1 MKRYLFIIILFICA
15 VVPSTAQ
22 YYSVNYDK
30 RTVAEMTAA
39 FASEAATEAYYAE
52 QVAKIR
58 EYYQAAEVAAAGIFT
73 SKFLDRRA
81 LTDLGLWTSST
92 ENYYYRR
99 IYNMVSA
106 KIMPKIWTVAGMMLK
121 SPQNALYWG
130 SYLYKVCEETKTLC
144 YQFESI
150 VTNSRLSFKDIA
162 FLEINQELAAI
173 FKLSELGDV
182 DWKNL
187 LDNFSD
193 IGSNFT
199 KDNLKEDIDNL
210 YAMGVSLAS
219 AGAGNAV
226 NTIVGNSNFNGTL
239 MDKTSSVIEIAEN
252 TYDLYNNL
260 STNAGN
266 TLLQFVGGQ
275 DGIANLFSLSNY
287 NTTAW
292 ITDYAREGMGQYYT
306 QRWYIYSVD
315 QGSEKLC
322 DYYPPTDDDAI
333 LYGDHW
339 YRISTKDPDFYPSSS
354 QREAALQNSES
365 HAGWSRSRVQQ
376 LNNSNDGYNYN
387 ISYYSSA
394 YILSK
399 KKSGQYAKAYA
410 YEIHVTKS
418 WYRQE
423 VKYEDVFDSYSMDM
437 ATFRAGLNAR
447 LTEYN
452 DNEEG
457 IRYYLGYDSK
467 RYYQATNAEKMAGC
481 ETATISVTCHDGT
494 KLGEGSTQYKC
505 SKCGGSVNAHTKQ
518 CSMATSITSDGVDTS
533 EIDAKIAETES
544 KIASI
549 DSEIARLEAENA
561 NLLKLIQTSSVED
574 AARYRQHYNAN
585 KDRISVLKS
594 EKSTAERELAE
605 YTQAKQEVIDGEN
618 AATDDYY
625 RIPAIMQDC
634 KNAYNLSWNGAG
646 AWEGNTFV
654 RTASMPNINGTITF
668 KATISIARKPKY
680 FLGIKI
686 HRAIV
691 QISWTLTT
699 EYSDTQVVAV
709 INLDPS
715 KTDQQKADEV
725 NAKLSEIAREY
736 PSCDPTVEYAKSS
749 PVESDDTEDTYH
761 LLWSSDRLDIARQI
775 DSRLTKI
782 YADLVSLEKMMHYK
796 HSIIDILRSI
806 APLDTDQGRR
816 LTLIEKC
823 RKRWL
828 RHAANSAHSDTYNGK
843 YDEEDEDNE
852 DEE

>member
-1 MKRYLFIIILFICA
+1 MKRYLFIIILFVCA
-15 VVPSTAQ
+15 AVPMTAQ

-106 KIMPKIWTVAGMMLK
+106 KIMPKIWTVAGMMLR

-150 VTNSRLSFKDIA
+150 VTNSRLSFRDIA

-173 FKLSELGDV
+173 LKLSELGDV

-199 KDNLKEDIDNL
+199 KDNLKADIDNL

-226 NTIVGNSNFNGTL
+226 SSIVGNSNFNGTL

-252 TYDLYNNL
+252 TYDLYNDL

-275 DGIANLFSLSNY
+275 EGIANLFSLSNY

-339 YRISTKDPDFYPSSS
+339 YRISTTDPDFYPSSS
-354 QREAALQNSES
+354 QREAALQNSEN

-447 LTEYN
+447 LADYN
-452 DNEEG
+452 DNEDG
-457 IRYYLGYDSK
+457 IRYYIGSDSK

-505 SKCGGSVNAHTKQ
+505 SQCGGSVNAHTKQ
-518 CSMATSITSDGVDTS
+518 CSMATSITSESVNTS
-533 EIDAKIAETES
+533 EIDAKIAETEGR
-544 KIASI
+544 IASI
-549 DSEIARLEAENA
+549 DTEIARLEAENS

-574 AARYRQHYNAN
+574 AARYRQQYNAN

-594 EKSTAERELAE
+594 EKSAAEKELAD
-605 YTQAKQEVIDGEN
+605 YNQAKQEAVDGEN

-715 KTDQQKADEV
+715 KTDQEKADEV

-736 PSCDPTVEYAKSS
+736 PSCEPTVEYAKSS

-761 LLWSSDRLDIARQI
+761 LLWTSDRLDIARQI

-816 LTLIEKC
+816 LTLIERC

-828 RHAANSAHSDTYNGK
+828 RNAANSAHSDTYNGK
-843 YDEEDEDNE
+843 YDEEDED
-852 DEE
+852 EEEE

>member
-1 MKRYLFIIILFICA
+1 MKRYLFIIILFVCA
-15 VVPSTAQ
+15 AVPMTAQ

-106 KIMPKIWTVAGMMLK
+106 KIMPKIWTVAGMMLR

-150 VTNSRLSFKDIA
+150 VTNSRLSFRDIA

-173 FKLSELGDV
+173 LKLSELGDV

-199 KDNLKEDIDNL
+199 KDNLKADIDNL

-226 NTIVGNSNFNGTL
+226 SSIVGNSNFNGTL

-275 DGIANLFSLSNY
+275 EGIANLFSLSNY

-339 YRISTKDPDFYPSSS
+339 YRISTTDPDFYPSSS
-354 QREAALQNSES
+354 QREAALQNSEN

-437 ATFRAGLNAR
+437 ATFRSGLNAR
-447 LTEYN
+447 LADYN
-452 DNEEG
+452 DNEDG
-457 IRYYLGYDSK
+457 IRYYIGSDSK

-505 SKCGGSVNAHTKQ
+505 SQCGGSVNAHTKQ
-518 CSMATSITSDGVDTS
+518 CSMATTITSESVNTS
-533 EIDAKIAETES
+533 EIDAKIAETEGR
-544 KIASI
+544 IASI
-549 DSEIARLEAENA
+549 DTEIARLEAENS
-561 NLLKLIQTSSVED
+561 NLLKQIQTSSVED
-574 AARYRQHYNAN
+574 AARYRQQYNAN

-594 EKSTAERELAE
+594 EKSAAEKELAD
-605 YTQAKQEVIDGEN
+605 YNQAKQEAVDGEN

-715 KTDQQKADEV
+715 KTDQEKADEV

-736 PSCDPTVEYAKSS
+736 PSCEPTVEYAKSS

-761 LLWSSDRLDIARQI
+761 LLWTSDRLDIARQI

-816 LTLIEKC
+816 LTLIERC

-828 RHAANSAHSDTYNGK
+828 RNAANSAHSDTYNGK
-843 YDEEDEDNE
+843 YDEEDED
-852 DEE
+852 EEEE

>member
-1 MKRYLFIIILFICA
+1 MKRYLFILILFVCA
-15 VVPSTAQ
+15 VVPSAAQ

-150 VTNSRLSFKDIA
+150 VTNSRLSFKNIA

-173 FKLSELGDV
+173 LKLSELGDV

-226 NTIVGNSNFNGTL
+226 NSIVGNSNFNGTL

-354 QREAALQNSES
+354 QREAALQNSEN

-387 ISYYSSA
+387 INYYSSA

-452 DNEEG
+452 DNEDG

-467 RYYQATNAEKMAGC
+467 RYYQATNAEKLAGC

-533 EIDAKIAETES
+533 EIDAKIAETENQ
-544 KIASI
+544 IASI
-549 DSEIARLEAENA
+549 DSEIARLEAENT

-574 AARYRQHYNAN
+574 AARYRQQYNAN

-594 EKSTAERELAE
+594 EKSTAEKELAE
-605 YTQAKQEVIDGEN
+605 YNQAKQEAIDGEN

-634 KNAYNLSWNGAG
+634 KNAYNLSWNGTG

>member
-1 MKRYLFIIILFICA
+1 MKRYLFIIILFVCA
-15 VVPSTAQ
+15 AVPTTAQ

-106 KIMPKIWTVAGMMLK
+106 KIMPKIWTVAGMMLR

-150 VTNSRLSFKDIA
+150 VTNSRLSFRDIA

-173 FKLSELGDV
+173 LKLSELGDV

-199 KDNLKEDIDNL
+199 KDNLKADIDNL

-226 NTIVGNSNFNGTL
+226 RSIVGNSNFNGTL

-275 DGIANLFSLSNY
+275 EGIANLFSLSNY

-339 YRISTKDPDFYPSSS
+339 YRISTTDPDFYPSSS
-354 QREAALQNSES
+354 QREAALQNSEN

-447 LTEYN
+447 LADYN
-452 DNEEG
+452 DNEDG
-457 IRYYLGYDSK
+457 IRYYIGSDSK

-505 SKCGGSVNAHTKQ
+505 SQCGGSVNAHTKQ
-518 CSMATSITSDGVDTS
+518 CSMATTITSESVNTS
-533 EIDAKIAETES
+533 EIDAKIAETEGR
-544 KIASI
+544 IASI
-549 DSEIARLEAENA
+549 DTEIARLEAENS
-561 NLLKLIQTSSVED
+561 NLLKQIQTSSVED
-574 AARYRQHYNAN
+574 AARYRQQYNAN

-594 EKSTAERELAE
+594 EKSAAEKELAD
-605 YTQAKQEVIDGEN
+605 YNQAKQEAVDGEN

-715 KTDQQKADEV
+715 KTDQEKADEV

-736 PSCDPTVEYAKSS
+736 PSCEPTVEYAKSS

-761 LLWSSDRLDIARQI
+761 LLWTSDRLDIARQI

-816 LTLIEKC
+816 LTLIERC

-828 RHAANSAHSDTYNGK
+828 RNAANSAHSDTYNGK
-843 YDEEDEDNE
+843 YDEEDED
-852 DEE
+852 EEEE

>member
-1 MKRYLFIIILFICA
+1 MKRYLFIIILFVCA
-15 VVPSTAQ
+15 TVPMTAQ

-106 KIMPKIWTVAGMMLK
+106 KIMPKIWTVAGMMLR

-173 FKLSELGDV
+173 LKLSELGDV

-199 KDNLKEDIDNL
+199 KDNLKADIDNL

-226 NTIVGNSNFNGTL
+226 SSIVGNSNFNGTL

-252 TYDLYNNL
+252 TYDLYNDL

-275 DGIANLFSLSNY
+275 EGIANLFSLSNY

-339 YRISTKDPDFYPSSS
+339 YRISTTDPDFYPSSS
-354 QREAALQNSES
+354 QREAALQNSEN

-447 LTEYN
+447 LADYN
-452 DNEEG
+452 DNEDG
-457 IRYYLGYDSK
+457 IRYYIGSDSK

-505 SKCGGSVNAHTKQ
+505 SQCGGSVNAHTKQ
-518 CSMATSITSDGVDTS
+518 CSMATSITSESVNTS
-533 EIDAKIAETES
+533 EIDAKIAEAES
-544 KIASI
+544 RIASI
-549 DSEIARLEAENA
+549 DTEIARLEAENS

-574 AARYRQHYNAN
+574 AARYRQQYNAN
-585 KDRISVLKS
+585 KDHISALKS
-594 EKSTAERELAE
+594 EKSAAEKELAD
-605 YTQAKQEVIDGEN
+605 YNQAKQEAVDGEN

-625 RIPAIMQDC
+625 RIPAIIQDC

-709 INLDPS
+709 INLNPS
-715 KTDQQKADEV
+715 KTDQEKADEV

-736 PSCDPTVEYAKSS
+736 PSCEPTVEYAKSS

-761 LLWSSDRLDIARQI
+761 LLWTSDRLDIARQI

-816 LTLIEKC
+816 LTLIERC

-828 RHAANSAHSDTYNGK
+828 RNAANSAHSDTYNGK
-843 YDEEDEDNE
+843 YDEEDED
-852 DEE
+852 EEEE

>member
-1 MKRYLFIIILFICA
+1 MKRYLFIIILFVCA
-15 VVPSTAQ
+15 VVPTTAQ

-173 FKLSELGDV
+173 LKLSELGDV

-210 YAMGVSLAS
+210 YAMGASLAS

-226 NTIVGNSNFNGTL
+226 NSIVGNSNFNGTL

-387 ISYYSSA
+387 INYYSSA

-494 KLGEGSTQYKC
+494 KLVEGSTQYKC

-544 KIASI
+544 QIASV
-549 DSEIARLEAENA
+549 DSEIARLEAENT

-574 AARYRQHYNAN
+574 AARYRQQYNAN

-594 EKSTAERELAE
+594 EKSTAEKELAE
-605 YTQAKQEVIDGEN
+605 YNQAKQEAIDGEN

-634 KNAYNLSWNGAG
+634 KNAYNLSWNGTG

-736 PSCDPTVEYAKSS
+736 PNCDPTVEYAKSS

-796 HSIIDILRSI
+796 HSIIDILLSI

-852 DEE
+852 EQ

>member
-1 MKRYLFIIILFICA
+1 MKRYLFIIILFVCA
-15 VVPSTAQ
+15 AVPMTAQ

-39 FASEAATEAYYAE
+39 FSSEAATEAYYAE

-106 KIMPKIWTVAGMMLK
+106 KIMPKIWTVAGMMLR

-150 VTNSRLSFKDIA
+150 VTNSRLSFRDIA

-173 FKLSELGDV
+173 LKLSELGDM

-199 KDNLKEDIDNL
+199 KDNLKADIDNL

-226 NTIVGNSNFNGTL
+226 RSIVGNSNFNGTL

-275 DGIANLFSLSNY
+275 EGIANLFSLSNY

-339 YRISTKDPDFYPSSS
+339 YRISTTDPDFYPSSS
-354 QREAALQNSES
+354 QREAALQNSEN

-447 LTEYN
+447 LADYN
-452 DNEEG
+452 DNEDG
-457 IRYYLGYDSK
+457 IRYYIGSDSK

-505 SKCGGSVNAHTKQ
+505 SQCGGSVNAHTKQ
-518 CSMATSITSDGVDTS
+518 CSMATTITSESVNTS

-544 KIASI
+544 RIASI
-549 DSEIARLEAENA
+549 DTEIARLEAENS
-561 NLLKLIQTSSVED
+561 NLLKQIQTSSVED
-574 AARYRQHYNAN
+574 AARYRQQYNAN
-585 KDRISVLKS
+585 KDRISALKS
-594 EKSTAERELAE
+594 EKSAAEKELAD
-605 YTQAKQEVIDGEN
+605 YNQAKQEAVDGEN

-715 KTDQQKADEV
+715 KTDQEKADEV

-736 PSCDPTVEYAKSS
+736 PSCEPTVEYAKSS

-761 LLWSSDRLDIARQI
+761 LLWTSDRLDIARQI

-816 LTLIEKC
+816 LTLIERC

-828 RHAANSAHSDTYNGK
+828 RNAANSAHSDTYNGK
-843 YDEEDEDNE
+843 YDEEDED
-852 DEE
+852 DEEE